1 MKKLIAVLSFI
12 LLASQALMAQK
23 INTKVYDARLE
34 QEVLVGPCTRQALT
48 SGEFGNYYNPEYKD
62 YKPSEKLINKLK
74 TKINDVSIVVVFG
87 EWCGDSQ
94 EQVPRFMKIVDKAGM
109 DSANISLVAV
119 NRAKEAVV
127 QDISEY
133 NIERVPTF
141 IVFNGDAEIGRI
153 VETPYN
159 SLEEDLWE
167 ILNK

>member
-1 MKKLIAVLSFI
+1 MKKLIVVLLFI
-12 LLASQALMAQK
+12 LPFSGTSFAQK
-23 INTKVYDARLE
+23 VNVTAYDSALN
-34 QEVLVGPCTRQALT
+34 QKVLVGNCNRQALT
-48 SGEFGNYYNPEYKD
+48 SGEFGNYFNPEYKE
-62 YKPSEKLINKLK
+62 YKPSEKLINELR
-74 TKINDVSIVVVFG
+74 TKINNVSIVVVFG

-94 EQVPRFMKIVDKAGM
+94 EQVPRFIKIMDEAGM
-109 DSANISLVAV
+109 DSSNITLIAV

-127 QDISEY
+127 EDISMY

-141 IVFNGDAEIGRI
+141 IVFKGDAEIGRI